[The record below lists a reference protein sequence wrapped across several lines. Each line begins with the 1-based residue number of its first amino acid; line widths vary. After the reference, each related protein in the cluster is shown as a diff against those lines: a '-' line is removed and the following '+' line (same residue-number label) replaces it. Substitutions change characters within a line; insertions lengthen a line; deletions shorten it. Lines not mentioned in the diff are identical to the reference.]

1 MVGKIIKFSYD
12 NPWIVLPL
20 VLLITVA
27 LAIPATQLRIDVSSD
42 KFMEENTPAKAEYEE
57 AKKIFGSDI
66 LSFVY
71 IKDSQLFTEKKL
83 QRMRSM
89 FDKLANMEGVEKAES
104 LFTINNIKG
113 EAGIIDTNPLLD
125 WIPSDQKELLAK
137 QKDAIEN
144 PIIKRNQISPDGNST
159 VITLYL
165 KKSKKDED
173 FERKIKEGIDKIL
186 AEHKGDFQE
195 LFQSGSPY
203 VMTSMSEYIV
213 KDQLV
218 LVPLAVAVLLLTIML
233 TLRNIHGGIIPLINS
248 IISIIWMF
256 GVMKLLN
263 IPINPLTSIVPAIL
277 IVIGSTEDTH
287 IVSVFLEST
296 EEGEAPREAVIGIG
310 KKLGTAF
317 LVTSITTVIGFGSIA
332 FNEVV
337 VLKQFGIA
345 SGAGL
350 FLNFIITIALTPV
363 YLRFFGKHIA
373 SKHSHAHAGNNPGGW
388 NKITDR
394 IIKLTMDLITNR
406 KRLVIIITAVV
417 VIVPALLAL
426 RIGVNNDMISY
437 FKSHSPIVRAANTM
451 HEKLSGQN
459 VFYIVLYKDT
469 DDFKRSKNLKSV
481 EAIEAYLRDLKVF
494 DSVLSLPDYISLVN
508 KGMNH
513 GDPSYHKVPD
523 SNDLIAQYLLLFQR
537 SDIERYIS
545 PDYSKINIMVRHNV
559 NSSNRFNAIVDKIKH
574 DLNSGKFG
582 NFNRVVITSEG
593 VLIAQAAESF
603 ISGQAS
609 SLLST
614 AVIAAAIMAFM
625 FISWKAGFI
634 VLAPNVIPVIIFFGL
649 MGIANIP
656 LNAGTAMVAAITIGI
671 AVDDTTIF
679 MIVYNRNLK
688 QYGDEKMAIKETLRT
703 EIRPIFVSAF
713 ALAAGF
719 LVIGFSNFVPIAQF
733 GLLSAFVMIIAIV
746 IELAVAP
753 LLLSSIRLIT
763 VWDAIGLELRERL
776 IKKATLLEGLGKWQ
790 TRRLI
795 LMSHLI
801 EAKTGEQ
808 IIREGDVGD
817 KMYMVL
823 DGELSVSRTIS
834 GEKTVIDKLEA
845 GDVFGE
851 IALISAQKRT
861 ADVFATTDV
870 KLLTLDWKSLE
881 RFRRL
886 SPFISA
892 KLFLNISK
900 ILGRRLVKTTDKMV
914 GQL

>member
-20 VLLITVA
+20 VLLITIA
-27 LAIPATQLRIDVSSD
+27 LAIPATQLCINVSSD
-42 KFMEENTPAKAEYEE
+42 TFMEGNTPAKAEYEE

-71 IKDSQLFTEKKL
+71 IRDPQLFTEKKL
-83 QRMRSM
+83 NRMRAM

-113 EAGIIDTNPLLD
+113 EAGFIDTNPLLD
-125 WIPSDQKELLAK
+125 WIPSDTKELQAK

-144 PIIKRNQISPDGNST
+144 PIIRKNQISSDGKST

-186 AEHKGDFQE
+186 SEHKGDFQE

-213 KDQLV
+213 SDQLV
-218 LVPLAVAVLLLTIML
+218 LVPLAVVVLLLTIML
-233 TLRNIHGGIIPLINS
+233 TLRNIHGGIVPLINS
-248 IISIIWMF
+248 IISIIWTF
-256 GVMKLLN
+256 GVMKLLD

-287 IVSVFLEST
+287 IVSEYIEARESG
-296 EEGEAPREAVIGIG
+296 EEPREAVVGIG

-317 LVTSITTVIGFGSIA
+317 LITSITTVIGFGSIA

-337 VLKQFGIA
+337 ILKQFGIA

-363 YLRFFGKHIA
+363 YLRFFGKRIV
-373 SKHSHAHAGNNPGGW
+373 SKHSHVNAGSKPNSW
-388 NKITDR
+388 NIITDR
-394 IIKLTMDLITNR
+394 IIKWTMNLITNR
-406 KRLVIIITAVV
+406 KRLIIIITAVII
-417 VIVPALLAL
+417 IVPALLAM

-437 FKSHSPIVRAANTM
+437 FKSNSPIVRAANTM

-459 VFYIVLYKDT
+459 VFYVILYKDA

-481 EAIEAYLRDLKVF
+481 EAVEAYLRDMKVF

-523 SNDLIAQYLLLFQR
+523 SNDLIAQYFLLFQR
-537 SDIERYIS
+537 SDIERYVS
-545 PDYSKINIMVRHNV
+545 SDYSKINIMVRHNV
-559 NSSNRFNAIVDKIKH
+559 NSSNQFNAYVDKIKH

-582 NFNRVVITSEG
+582 SFNRVVITSEG

-603 ISGQAS
+603 IRGQAS

-614 AVIAAAIMAFM
+614 AVIASAIMAFM

-649 MGIANIP
+649 LGIANIP

-688 QYGDEKMAIKETLRT
+688 RYGEEKPAIEETLRT

-713 ALAAGF
+713 ALATGF

-733 GLLSAFVMIIAIV
+733 GLLSAFVMIIAIP
-746 IELAVAP
+746 IELMVAP

-763 VWDAIGLELRERL
+763 VWDVIGLELRERL
-776 IKKATLLEGLGKWQ
+776 IKKATLFEGLSKWQ
-790 TRRLI
+790 IRRLI
-795 LMSHLI
+795 LMCHLI
-801 EAKTGEQ
+801 EVKSSEQ
-808 IIREGDVGD
+808 VIRESDIGE
-817 KMYMVL
+817 KMYL
-823 DGELSVSRTIS
+823 ILEGELSVSKTIN
-834 GEKTVIDKLEA
+834 GEKTIIDKLET

-861 ADVFATTDV
+861 ADVFATTDA

-881 RFRRL
+881 RLRRM

-892 KLFLNISK
+892 KVFLNISK

-914 GQL
+914 AQL